1 MFLTKM
7 ILSSSLPKL
16 WSSNRQDMPLVAHTP
31 LPTFQR
37 LAEEG
42 EDILNPDRADHQHIR
57 ELHVGLL
64 NMMPDAALEATER
77 QFFRLVGACNQ
88 IAQFHVHPFTI
99 SGLERGHEA
108 ATHIAQ
114 YYESF
119 DKIKQ
124 DGLDALIISG
134 ANVTHNHLP
143 DEDFWQPL
151 TEVFDW
157 AKANVTSILCSCLAT
172 HALIEHCYR
181 IVRTPQPAKR
191 WGVFSH
197 KVLERTHPIVAEINT
212 RFDVPHS
219 RFNEIFQSDLEQKGL
234 KVLAVSEQAGV
245 HLAVSFD
252 GIRVVF
258 FQGHPEY
265 DEISLLKEYKREV
278 IRFYQDERNDYPP
291 FPENYFD
298 DEAKKILS
306 TYEKHV
312 KEAKKNKQQLNVFPE
327 RILLNHLDNTWRDT
341 AKALFNNWL
350 GRVYQITNQDRR
362 LPFMDGID
370 PENPLGL
377 KHLKF

>member
-1 MFLTKM
+1 
-7 ILSSSLPKL
+7 
-16 WSSNRQDMPLVAHTP
+16 MPLVAHTA

-42 EDILNPDRADHQHIR
+42 EEILNPNRASHQHIR
-57 ELHVGLL
+57 ELHIGLL
-64 NMMPDAALEATER
+64 NIMPDTALEATER

-99 SGLERGHEA
+99 NGLPRGAEA
-108 ATHIAQ
+108 LSHIEQ

-119 DKIKQ
+119 EQIKQ

-134 ANVTHNHLP
+134 ANVTHNHLSE
-143 DEDFWQPL
+143 EDFWQPL

-157 AKANVTSILCSCLAT
+157 AKQHVTSILCSCLAT
-172 HALIEHCYR
+172 HAFIEYCHG
-181 IVRTPQPAKR
+181 IERTPQTKKR

-197 KVLERTHPIVAEINT
+197 KVLERTHPLVAEINT

-219 RFNEIFQSDLEQKGL
+219 RFNEIYQHDLEQKGV
-234 KVLAVSEQAGV
+234 KILAKSQQAGV
-245 HLAVSFD
+245 HLAVSAD
-252 GIRVVF
+252 NIRVVF

-265 DEISLLKEYKREV
+265 DDISLLKEYKREV
-278 IRFYQDERNDYPP
+278 ICFYQGERDVYPP

-298 DEAKKILS
+298 EEAKQILTS
-306 TYEKHV
+306 YQAHV
-312 KEAKKNKQQLNVFPE
+312 ISAKKSKSMLNPFPE
-327 RILLNHLDNTWRDT
+327 NALLEHVDNTWRDT
-341 AKALFNNWL
+341 AKAVFNNWL
-350 GRVYQITNQDRR
+350 GKVYQITNQDRR

-377 KHLKF
+377 N